1 MWLRI
6 TSGIRLIVRVRVRV
20 RVCVWVRVSCGVWVR
35 IHKNG
40 GKPDALF
47 SVLNDVIV
55 HVHANFH
62 IFVPMAFQ

>member
-1 MWLRI
+1 M
-6 TSGIRLIVRVRVRV
+6 RV
-20 RVCVWVRVSCGVWVR
+20 RVCVWVRVSGGVLVR
-35 IHKNG
+35 IHING

-55 HVHANFH
+55 HVHANFY

>member
-6 TSGIRLIVRVRVRV
+6 TSGIGLIVRVRVRV
-20 RVCVWVRVSCGVWVR
+20 RVCVWVRVSGGVLVR
-35 IHKNG
+35 IHING

-55 HVHANFH
+55 YVHANFH
-62 IFVPMAFQ
+62 VFGPMPFQ